1 VHPLVRSFR
10 DYFGREWE
18 ASVVRITREDG
29 RPLALANPALVDGDS
44 LLFTSSTQRRAL
56 SPLPPGWYI
65 ASDELLSRWCDNA
78 TPVADI
84 PS

>member
-18 ASVVRITREDG
+18 ASVVQRRGDD
-29 RPLALANPALVDGDS
+29 RPRTSANPALVDGDS
-44 LLFTSSTQRRAL
+44 LLFTCSAQRRAL

-65 ASDELLSRWCDNA
+65 ASDELLSRWCENA
-78 TPVADI
+78 TPVPDVT
-84 PS
+84 P